1 MTRPAVSIGQYAIAG
16 RKARNDD
23 SFGVVVPDGAQ
34 ALTKGITMAIA
45 DGMSSSPG
53 AKEAS
58 ETCIRSFLDDYYC
71 THESWAVKT
80 CVGRV
85 LTAANRWLYSQ
96 GQALYADEGGMV
108 TTFTGAVVKAGLAYV
123 FHVGDSRLVLIHGG
137 ECEALT
143 KSHRMTMTR
152 GQDYLTRAVG
162 MAPDLAVDF
171 RQVPLADG
179 DILVF
184 TTDGVHD
191 FLSDNAMMGLLGAH
205 DDLGAAAKAIVEA
218 AYNAGSDDNL
228 TCQIVRVDRAGSA
241 DQAALHIR
249 LAALPFP
256 PELSPGMVFEGYR
269 ILREI
274 HASKRSQVYLAEDV
288 ESSLRLVIKTPSVNY
303 EDDHNYIRMF
313 VREEWVGQLVSSPH
327 VLRVLEPARP
337 RRSLYT
343 LSEYVEGV
351 TLDRWMADNPRP
363 SLETVRALITMLV
376 KGLRAL
382 HRREILHQDLK
393 PGNIIIDSAGV
404 LKIIDYGSVRIA
416 GLEELSKPEDLPK
429 LVGTRDYIAPEY
441 HTGEPITPQADLY
454 SLGVIAYEMLT
465 GKLPYGAGFATAREV
480 RQKTYIPATTHN
492 PDIPAWVDAA
502 LEKAVAKSLT
512 KRFDALSAFEYDLAH
527 PNPDFLTR
535 KRKPLLGSETRENW
549 RIAFAISVLL
559 NAILAALL
567 LMRR

>member
-1 MTRPAVSIGQYAIAG
+1 MTRPAVSIGQYTIAG
-16 RKARNDD
+16 RKERNDD
-23 SFGVVVPDGAQ
+23 SFGVIVPDGAQ
-34 ALTKGITMAIA
+34 ALTKGIAMAIA

-53 AKEAS
+53 AKQAS

-71 THESWAVKT
+71 THDSWAVKT

-108 TTFTGAVVKAGLAYV
+108 TTFTGAVLKAGLAHV
-123 FHVGDSRLVLIHGG
+123 FHAGDSRLALIHQG

-143 KSHRMTMTR
+143 KSHRMKMAR

-269 ILREI
+269 ILR
-274 HASKRSQVYLAEDV
+274 
-288 ESSLRLVIKTPSVNY
+288 
-303 EDDHNYIRMF
+303 
-313 VREEWVGQLVSSPH
+313 
-327 VLRVLEPARP
+327 
-337 RRSLYT
+337 
-343 LSEYVEGV
+343 
-351 TLDRWMADNPRP
+351 
-363 SLETVRALITMLV
+363 
-376 KGLRAL
+376 
-382 HRREILHQDLK
+382 
-393 PGNIIIDSAGV
+393 
-404 LKIIDYGSVRIA
+404 
-416 GLEELSKPEDLPK
+416 
-429 LVGTRDYIAPEY
+429 
-441 HTGEPITPQADLY
+441 
-454 SLGVIAYEMLT
+454 
-465 GKLPYGAGFATAREV
+465 
-480 RQKTYIPATTHN
+480 
-492 PDIPAWVDAA
+492 
-502 LEKAVAKSLT
+502 
-512 KRFDALSAFEYDLAH
+512 
-527 PNPDFLTR
+527 
-535 KRKPLLGSETRENW
+535 
-549 RIAFAISVLL
+549 
-559 NAILAALL
+559 
-567 LMRR
+567 